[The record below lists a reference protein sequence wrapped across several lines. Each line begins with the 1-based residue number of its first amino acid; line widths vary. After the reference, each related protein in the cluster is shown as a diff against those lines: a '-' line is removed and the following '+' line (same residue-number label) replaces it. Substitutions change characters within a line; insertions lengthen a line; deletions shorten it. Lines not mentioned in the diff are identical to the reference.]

1 MRHDIVP
8 AIRHQQITISS
19 RLIANDARG
28 ERMYAALELLRK
40 AVVSG
45 VDELF
50 YPTTASRTGRLD
62 SVFFLV

>member
-8 AIRHQQITISS
+8 AIRHEQITISS
-19 RLIANDARG
+19 RLFANDARG

-45 VDELF
+45 VDDPF
-50 YPTTASRTGRLD
+50 YPTTASRTGRLN